1 MNYCIKPL
9 KMNNPLLIFLLADI
23 LLALLIAQYQ
33 KQKGYKFVN
42 TFISA
47 LIGLIGLSALVYKAF
62 FL

>member
-1 MNYCIKPL
+1 
-9 KMNNPLLIFLLADI
+9 MNNPLLIFLLADI